1 MIRRYIADKELKV
14 KRYIV
19 GQRGQTPVSLL
30 YLEMGF
36 MPGHISIP
44 YTRKHRPTGGK
55 NYPEHISM
63 WLSLYNS
70 YDEIWFLRYT
80 MDC

>member
-36 MPGHISIP
+36 MQGISVSLIQGSTGRLGERTIP
-44 YTRKHRPTGGK
+44 ST
-55 NYPEHISM
+55 
-63 WLSLYNS
+63 
-70 YDEIWFLRYT
+70 F
-80 MDC
+80 